1 VTEPLPRKRTRITRP
16 FGGKGTTFSVKLT
29 KFFKKKYKKGGLRK
43 QNRKK
48 EGIVAPMAPKE
59 KQIKTNKNRK
69 KGRKRIILIET

>member
-1 VTEPLPRKRTRITRP
+1 M
-16 FGGKGTTFSVKLT
+16 
-29 KFFKKKYKKGGLRK
+29 RK

-48 EGIVAPMAPKE
+48 EGIVALMAPKE